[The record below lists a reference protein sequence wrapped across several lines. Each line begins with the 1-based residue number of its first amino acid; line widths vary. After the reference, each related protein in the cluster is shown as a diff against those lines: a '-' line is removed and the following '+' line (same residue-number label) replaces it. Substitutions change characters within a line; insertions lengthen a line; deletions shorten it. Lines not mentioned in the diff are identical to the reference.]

1 MLYYYNWF
9 VYFKHLAHTHMCSM
23 RWAVNYFIL
32 FVYTEE
38 KKYLAENEKMRM
50 SVSKLAFVRLILFI
64 FACTLNWAHL
74 WNVLTAL
81 LNFHSHFSR

>member
-38 KKYLAENEKMRM
+38 KKIFGRKWKDANECKQARFRTFNIIYFRLHFELG
-50 SVSKLAFVRLILFI
+50 SFVECVDCSPQFP
-64 FACTLNWAHL
+64 FT
-74 WNVLTAL
+74 
-81 LNFHSHFSR
+81 F